1 MAYTR
6 TKHQQHQR
14 HLRHHQQQQQ
24 IFVPA
29 AFGIVENG
37 VYRSNTLYPI
47 NFTFIKRLNLKTVVQ
62 LSPEVPFK
70 IVSAFFDEN
79 NIKFVR
85 PFFSPPPSMA
95 AKYWILC
102 FVVFWKIHLGLKA
115 WRTDATWKP
124 MTEELIKEALEIIL
138 DVTTH
143 PVLIL
148 CTSGVH
154 QTGTLVGCLR
164 KLQYWNITSILQE
177 FRSYGNTRFVNE
189 QFVEL
194 FDTDL
199 VTLPQNLPDWFIQQ
213 QQMMEE
219 ETEEEIGKIQM
230 VYRIKLE
237 KQN

>member
-79 NIKFVR
+79 NIKF
-85 PFFSPPPSMA
+85 
-95 AKYWILC
+95 
-102 FVVFWKIHLGLKA
+102 IHLGLKA